1 MTTSLL
7 SPAYKLT
14 VGHEVVD
21 TTQKPQASTLVDLS
35 VNLDL
40 DTPADSFR
48 LLLGNADGLKPAIGD
63 TVTIE
68 LGYDDPG
75 TTQVM
80 SATVVSVRPG
90 ITVTEVVGYA
100 GADALLRTY
109 VDKTYE
115 SQTAGAIVTDLAGQ
129 ASIQVSNAA
138 DGITFPAYVVD
149 ARRSTWHHMADLA
162 DLCGFDLYLDPDGQ
176 LVFESFVRGKT
187 THLLEYGKGVL
198 AVEAQRTPPRAGL
211 VEAWGESPTGSQ
223 GQSAWAWLTS
233 DFSGSKG
240 TAGSGARLL
249 LERPVLR
256 TADAASA
263 AATAAQTVIQRR
275 TVRGRLLTLGNADL
289 KLGDAVKLSGL
300 ADSASND
307 TFQVRSVIHRV
318 TKASGFTTV
327 VGFRSI

>member
-14 VGHEVVD
+14 VGHKLVD
-21 TTQKPQASTLVDLS
+21 TTQQPQSSTLVDLS

-63 TVTIE
+63 AVTIE

-75 TTQVM
+75 TAQVM
-80 SATVVSVRPG
+80 SATVVSVQPG
-90 ITVTEVVGYA
+90 ITVTEVIGYA
-100 GADALLRTY
+100 GADALLRTF

-115 SQTAGAIVTDLAGQ
+115 SQTAGAIVSDLAGQ
-129 ASIQVSNAA
+129 ASIPVATAN

-149 ARRSTWHHMADLA
+149 GRRSAWHHMGDLA
-162 DLCGFDLYLDPDGQ
+162 EFCGFDLYLDPDGQ
-176 LVFESFVRGKT
+176 LVFQQFAGGNT
-187 THLLEYGKGVL
+187 THVLEYGKGLL
-198 AVEAQRTPPRAGL
+198 AVEAQQTPPRAGL

-223 GQSAWAWLTS
+223 GEISWPWLTS

-240 TAGSGARLL
+240 TAGSGTRLL

-256 TADAASA
+256 TASAASA
-263 AATAAQTVIQRR
+263 AATAAQTAIQRR
-275 TVRGRLLTLGNADL
+275 TVRGRLRTLGNADI

-300 ADSASND
+300 TDSALND
-307 TFQVRSVIHRV
+307 TFQVRSVTHRV
-318 TKASGFTTV
+318 TKVGGFTTV
-327 VGFRSI
+327 VGFRAI